1 MAKLA
6 GIENIRDF
14 EFCWRNGKYAERVQ
28 NDIREGVELGIQG
41 TPTFILGAYDPESRT
56 VSGKMFSGAVSEEK
70 FVQVIEQF
78 LTSTRS
84 EAKLNR

>member
-1 MAKLA
+1 
-6 GIENIRDF
+6 
-14 EFCWRNGKYAERVQ
+14 
-28 NDIREGVELGIQG
+28 
-41 TPTFILGAYDPESRT
+41 
-56 VSGKMFSGAVSEEK
+56 MFSGAVSEEK